1 MDDIASKITQILGDE
16 DGMKKISQLAS
27 SLMSQ
32 NESKQETQ
40 NSQFS
45 DMQIDP
51 VQMGNIMKMMSLLKS
66 NNKDDNN
73 TRLLVAL
80 KPHLSHDRQKK
91 VDKAISIMKIVKLL
105 PLLKESGLNTLF
117 EV

>member
-1 MDDIASKITQILGDE
+1 MDDLANKITQILGDE

-32 NESKQETQ
+32 TENKENAQTT
-40 NSQFS
+40 QFS

-51 VQMGNIMKMMSLLKS
+51 IQMGNIMKLISILK
-66 NNKDDNN
+66 NNKEDNN

-91 VDKAISIMKIVKLL
+91 VDKAISILKIIKIL
-105 PLLKESGLNTLF
+105 PHLKDSGLNTLF

>member
-32 NESKQETQ
+32 NESKQEPQ
-40 NSQFS
+40 NPQFS

-51 VQMGNIMKMMSLLKS
+51 VQMGNIMKMISLLKS

-91 VDKAISIMKIVKLL
+91 VDKAISILKIVKLL